1 MLKIKFATVKMTYMM
16 EIFDANIL
24 IQFVIEENS
33 IIMSAEATLAC

>member
-1 MLKIKFATVKMTYMM
+1 MLKIKFATIKMTYMM

-24 IQFVIEENS
+24 IQFVIKENS

>member
-1 MLKIKFATVKMTYMM
+1 MLKIKFATIKMTYMM

>member
-1 MLKIKFATVKMTYMM
+1 MTYMM

-24 IQFVIEENS
+24 IQFVIKENS